1 ENSENS
7 CLVNRETL
15 SSKGKMGEVD
25 EVSSA
30 PITPRPAS
38 VAPTLAIT
46 SAPASQFHSPSLSR
60 SPLLHSPSSN
70 RPGPIVVQK
79 TPNKSRNITPR
90 FLTPLGSP
98 IRKALKLTRLDPQD
112 AWLPITESRNGNA
125 YYAAFHTLCS
135 GIGIQALV
143 LPVAFAILGWAWG
156 MITLVLAFIWQL
168 YTLYLLVQ
176 LHESVET
183 GMRYSRY
190 IQLACATFGERLGKW
205 LALFPIMYLAGGTC
219 VALIVIG
226 GSTMKTFFE
235 IVCAGTCTATKLTTV
250 EWYLVFTCGAVLLS
264 QLPNLNSIAGVSLIG
279 AITAVGYCTIIWV
292 VSVTEGRVPNVSYNP
307 VRAGKQIARAFDLLN
322 ALGIVAFAFRGH
334 NLILEI
340 QATMPS
346 SEKHPSRVP
355 MWSGVKF
362 SYALIAAC
370 IFPLAIGGY
379 WAYGRDIPVNGGM
392 LAALYMFHGQ
402 DTAQWILGLTSVF
415 IIINALSS
423 FQIYGMP
430 MFDDMESKYTTRFK
444 KPCTWWLRV
453 IIRCMFGYGCFFVAV
468 AIPFLGSFAGLIGGI
483 GLPVTLAY
491 PCFMWLKIKKPKA
504 YSSTWWLNW
513 ILGVLGMGLSGI
525 LIAAGLY
532 VVIDTGIQ
540 KMGDVDEVSSA
551 PITPR
556 PASVA
561 RTPPI
566 TSAPVS
572 QFHSPSLSRSP
583 LLHSPSSNRPGPIV
597 VHKTPNKSRNI
608 TPRFLTPLGS
618 PIRKALKLTKLD
630 PQDAWLPITESR
642 NGNAYYAA
650 FHTLCSGIGIQA
662 LVLPVALSILGWA
675 WGMITI
681 VLAFIWQLYTLYLLV
696 QLHES
701 VETGMRYSRYIQLAC
716 ATFGEKLGKWL
727 ALFPIMYLAGG
738 TCVALIVIG
747 GTTMRTFFEIVC
759 ATGTCSATALTTVE
773 WFLVFTCGAVL
784 LSQLPNLNSIAGVSL
799 VGAITAVGYCTII
812 WVVSVT
818 EGRVP
823 NVSYNPV
830 RSGTQIAR
838 AFDLLNALGIV
849 AFAFRGHNLILE
861 IQATMPSSEKH
872 PSRVPMWAGVKVAYT
887 LIAACLFPLSI
898 GGYWAYGRAAFTL
911 SLTLAFK
918 LASLSLTNR
927 GIVSNKEARD
937 DRNFTAP
944 AAKSQQQCNTC
955 TSIQDC
961 LELGSSHHYDTE
973 LIPNPQDAWLPIT
986 ESRKGNAWTSA
997 FHLVCSGIGIQVLVL
1012 PVAFAALG
1020 WFWAIICLSAAFVW
1034 QLYTIWLLVHLH
1046 QSAPRTRY
1054 SRYLHLSV
1062 AAFGGRLGKLLGI
1075 FPVMYLSGGTC
1086 VMLIITGG
1094 GTMKLFYQIMCGD
1107 EALNAAVWFL
1117 AFTCLAIAVALVC
1130 PNLNSLAGVSLVG
1143 ATTAIGYCS
1152 LIWIFSIS
1160 KGRSDDLSY
1169 SPPAAATSEMS
1180 RVCGI
1185 LNALG
1190 VVALA
1195 FRGHNIVLEIQGS
1208 MPSSPQNPS
1217 HRPMWKGVIMSYL
1230 LVAMCI
1236 FPVAVGGYWAYGN
1249 KVAATGGMF
1258 SALLKFHG
1266 NTMSKFVVGLIYLL
1280 VVLNCLSTFQIYA
1293 MPVFDNLE
1301 RGYTNKKNKRCS
1313 RWLRS
1318 GFRVLFGGLV
1328 YFVSVALPFLGSL
1341 AALIGGIALPLTF
1354 SYPCFMWIAMKKPQR
1369 SSAMWFLNL
1378 GLGCLGI
1385 LLSVLTVAAAVWNL
1399 VSKGLN
1405 ANFFKP

>member
-1 ENSENS
+1 MGEVDEVSSAPITPRPVPVAHTPPITSAPPSQFHSPSLTRSPLLHSPSSNRRPGPVVIPKTPNKSRNITPRFLTPLGSPIRKALRLTKLDPQDAWLPITESRNGNAYYAAFHTLCSGIGIQALVLPVAFAILGWAWGLIAVVLAFIWQLYTLYLLVQLHESIETGMRYSRYIQLACATFGEKLGKWLALFPIMYLAGGTCCALIAIGGSTMKTFFEIICAGTCTATKLTTVEWYLVFTCGAVLLSQLPNLNSIAGVSLIGAITAVGYCTIIWVVSVTEGRVANVSYNPVRAGSQKTRVFDLLNALGIVAFAFRGHNLILEIQATMPSSEKHPSRVPMWTGVKFSYALIAACLFPLAIGGYWAYGRDIPVNGGMLAALYQFHGQDTAPWVLGLTSIFIIINALSSFQIYGMPMFDDMESKYTTRFKKPCPWWLRVIIRCMFGYGCFFVAVAIPFLGSFAGLIGGIGLPVTLAYPCFMWLKIKKPKVYSPLWWLNWVLGVLGMCLSGLLIAAGVYVTIDTEENSENS

-540 KMGDVDEVSSA
+540 VS
-551 PITPR
+551 
-556 PASVA
+556 
-561 RTPPI
+561 
-566 TSAPVS
+566 
-572 QFHSPSLSRSP
+572 
-583 LLHSPSSNRPGPIV
+583 
-597 VHKTPNKSRNI
+597 
-608 TPRFLTPLGS
+608 
-618 PIRKALKLTKLD
+618 
-630 PQDAWLPITESR
+630 
-642 NGNAYYAA
+642 
-650 FHTLCSGIGIQA
+650 
-662 LVLPVALSILGWA
+662 
-675 WGMITI
+675 
-681 VLAFIWQLYTLYLLV
+681 
-696 QLHES
+696 
-701 VETGMRYSRYIQLAC
+701 
-716 ATFGEKLGKWL
+716 
-727 ALFPIMYLAGG
+727 
-738 TCVALIVIG
+738 
-747 GTTMRTFFEIVC
+747 
-759 ATGTCSATALTTVE
+759 
-773 WFLVFTCGAVL
+773 
-784 LSQLPNLNSIAGVSL
+784 
-799 VGAITAVGYCTII
+799 
-812 WVVSVT
+812 
-818 EGRVP
+818 
-823 NVSYNPV
+823 
-830 RSGTQIAR
+830 
-838 AFDLLNALGIV
+838 
-849 AFAFRGHNLILE
+849 
-861 IQATMPSSEKH
+861 
-872 PSRVPMWAGVKVAYT
+872 
-887 LIAACLFPLSI
+887 
-898 GGYWAYGRAAFTL
+898 
-911 SLTLAFK
+911 
-918 LASLSLTNR
+918 
-927 GIVSNKEARD
+927 
-937 DRNFTAP
+937 
-944 AAKSQQQCNTC
+944 
-955 TSIQDC
+955 
-961 LELGSSHHYDTE
+961 
-973 LIPNPQDAWLPIT
+973 
-986 ESRKGNAWTSA
+986 
-997 FHLVCSGIGIQVLVL
+997 
-1012 PVAFAALG
+1012 
-1020 WFWAIICLSAAFVW
+1020 
-1034 QLYTIWLLVHLH
+1034 
-1046 QSAPRTRY
+1046 
-1054 SRYLHLSV
+1054 
-1062 AAFGGRLGKLLGI
+1062 
-1075 FPVMYLSGGTC
+1075 
-1086 VMLIITGG
+1086 
-1094 GTMKLFYQIMCGD
+1094 
-1107 EALNAAVWFL
+1107 
-1117 AFTCLAIAVALVC
+1117 
-1130 PNLNSLAGVSLVG
+1130 
-1143 ATTAIGYCS
+1143 
-1152 LIWIFSIS
+1152 
-1160 KGRSDDLSY
+1160 
-1169 SPPAAATSEMS
+1169 
-1180 RVCGI
+1180 
-1185 LNALG
+1185 
-1190 VVALA
+1190 
-1195 FRGHNIVLEIQGS
+1195 
-1208 MPSSPQNPS
+1208 
-1217 HRPMWKGVIMSYL
+1217 
-1230 LVAMCI
+1230 
-1236 FPVAVGGYWAYGN
+1236 
-1249 KVAATGGMF
+1249 
-1258 SALLKFHG
+1258 
-1266 NTMSKFVVGLIYLL
+1266 
-1280 VVLNCLSTFQIYA
+1280 
-1293 MPVFDNLE
+1293 
-1301 RGYTNKKNKRCS
+1301 
-1313 RWLRS
+1313 
-1318 GFRVLFGGLV
+1318 
-1328 YFVSVALPFLGSL
+1328 
-1341 AALIGGIALPLTF
+1341 
-1354 SYPCFMWIAMKKPQR
+1354 
-1369 SSAMWFLNL
+1369 
-1378 GLGCLGI
+1378 
-1385 LLSVLTVAAAVWNL
+1385 
-1399 VSKGLN
+1399 
-1405 ANFFKP
+1405 FFKPH